1 MKKMLSGALCLAAIS
16 IWSCSDN
23 NNTTASGANADSS
36 GTTTT
41 AGMGGGGDTMNAA
54 GSTANTANT
63 TSSNMSSTPLS
74 KMDSTFVM
82 EAAVGGMTEV
92 AAGTVA
98 QQNAASDR
106 VKAFGSMMV
115 TDHSKANDE
124 LKSLASSHGLTV
136 PSALPAAKQKDVD
149 NMQKMTGKAFD
160 MHYTT
165 MMVADHKKTIDLFKK
180 ASTSATDPDLKNW
193 ATKTLPTL
201 QMHLDSIQAI
211 KNGKM

>member
-1 MKKMLSGALCLAAIS
+1 
-16 IWSCSDN
+16 
-23 NNTTASGANADSS
+23 
-36 GTTTT
+36 
-41 AGMGGGGDTMNAA
+41 MGGGGDTSAAA
-54 GSTANTANT
+54 GANANTTNT

-106 VKAFGSMMV
+106 VKAFGGMMV

-124 LKSLASSHGLTV
+124 LKSLASSHGMTLPT
-136 PSALPAAKQKDVD
+136 ALPPAKQKDVD

-160 MHYTT
+160 AHYTT

-180 ASTSATDPDLKNW
+180 ASTSATDPDVKNW

-201 QMHLDSIQAI
+201 QMHLDSVQAI
-211 KNGKM
+211 KSSKM